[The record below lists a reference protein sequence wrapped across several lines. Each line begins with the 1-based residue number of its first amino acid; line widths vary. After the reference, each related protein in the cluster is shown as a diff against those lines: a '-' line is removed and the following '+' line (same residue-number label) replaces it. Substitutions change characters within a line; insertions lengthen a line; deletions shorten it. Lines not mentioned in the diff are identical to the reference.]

1 LTPPRCPRC
10 TTSGGVQAAAS
21 LAAAT
26 VVSPAAASA
35 LVSIHASRLASDT
48 LPLFRDIDYFH
59 CLSSQTWQDY
69 WLDAI
74 SVCLARGRG
83 RIGSEVARTN
93 IFHREQFT
101 PYLAQAAVSA
111 LAQIQVPLQND
122 VTIAYDRVA
131 PEPEPAPERAD
142 SRTAP
147 DRRIIKPNPLIPLTL
162 PPGRYPH
169 QAAVQPSAEDMPLL
183 CHAT

>member
-1 LTPPRCPRC
+1 MLPPPTASAARRRYLTPPRCPRC

-83 RIGSEVARTN
+83 RIGSEIART
-93 IFHREQFT
+93 
-101 PYLAQAAVSA
+101 
-111 LAQIQVPLQND
+111 D
-122 VTIAYDRVA
+122 M
-131 PEPEPAPERAD
+131 RAIVVFWVCECE
-142 SRTAP
+142 T
-147 DRRIIKPNPLIPLTL
+147 
-162 PPGRYPH
+162 
-169 QAAVQPSAEDMPLL
+169 
-183 CHAT
+183 